1 MSISSEEQGQI
12 EEALRKTADP
22 LSIKNKQSIPIW
34 QNNSTT
40 ETVISPEN
48 QKYLGTSS
56 IRITKDKSTRRLVKT
71 KKINNSHTPVTI
83 SRPISPEIIIN
94 NSPLMDE
101 KCHQYE
107 NPCSAIKIVDEK
119 IRTLNEKRKE
129 IQECCNHEVYWSERN
144 QPKTLLDLLHRI
156 FSSNISSCDSLF
168 AKFPESGERTNT
180 LLTKAY
186 IFEALWKIIFLLNLD
201 DIAPGFK
208 RNFKVSIEQSHDIDV
223 FGYLKHKINE
233 GNRAGVCDLY
243 FNVEK
248 GEDTTKENTT
258 NACEDKFTPMVGDAY
273 LFTSKYYK
281 KEKGL
286 GKYDYEKIITE
297 AIEKYHP
304 SHKANSLIKSD
315 TFRIIT
321 LINNKDEFIRSL
333 RRNTD
338 RAVKKYV
345 MDEKY
350 VYGYDDLCMIYYKKL
365 YQWLKSSFTSV
376 KQFED
381 EKKWIEV
388 LHLRIEP
395 NIADIL
401 RFHQQYVVD
410 YTYDLLKGKTNG
422 KIIWGAVA
430 RSGKSF
436 MIGGLVAKRQPRV
449 VLLLLGA
456 VGETKEQF
464 IDELFNKYSDL
475 KGYIV
480 IDTQVSSRK
489 ITYTDKPVVIVISQE
504 KLRGDVA
511 KSSEFI
517 KSLDPFLKCENK
529 IIFFDEVHQGGGE
542 SSMQRETIEYF
553 YKPEFPEPI
562 IIMVTATYAK
572 PMIKYSKDLGSGSA
586 HLVTWS
592 YDMIMK
598 MKSFSKG
605 MVTMD
610 NESNDN
616 KLINI
621 SDPDYV
627 RKMMI
632 LRNITEIY
640 NRSGKS
646 DESLSQE
653 YDKYPELKYLIPI
666 IDTPRTTIGEGDG
679 KILLSNNENVKKL
692 WEINGDKLKYESSM
706 IDYLDYIYKNVYT
719 ELLHKQFNF
728 VANGTGTTHSQLW
741 FLPTQLRKNNSN
753 NPSNNKDDSTFEI
766 VSRRLAECIISN
778 KNYKKFNVCIVH
790 SIENKSVSPIKDS
803 DGVPRI
809 FFECVTAKSVK
820 NCIKVRE
827 IEAKADNRS
836 LIILTGKRLR
846 LGISLSCV
854 DVAIHMDPLQSYDII
869 YQSIFRVLTER
880 HGKRCGYFV
889 DMLVDR
895 AIQFVYNYTIQ
906 SKSEGLREDR
916 PTREDVRNSLLLFDV
931 NGIKEKILYRDDT
944 KKISGYDSI
953 AEAFG
958 VDSAEKFDML
968 MNEQYMSINAKG
980 FVSLIK
986 DLLSDKKIGNEL
998 KKIILKSPMFGE
1010 KQKRGKQNKQS
1021 KYVQSAMAEY
1031 VDTNDNGP
1039 VKPPIDEKVA
1049 LELKIRAIYQM
1060 IENSFT
1066 LFIWFTEGAK
1076 TIQELL
1082 IEDVALDY
1090 SKIRECKEDHVIYH
1104 CYLALNT
1111 NGIDI
1116 TNLAQTEIEDIKSRV
1131 DEQLDL
1137 LRSIYRLDSP
1147 DIQESINNIYSNIKS
1162 VMNSLGGKLKEEKEK
1177 FRITDSGFCP
1187 KNFID
1192 NEKVLEIIRKHLTPK
1207 EEEKNLFGEVFT
1219 PLELVCE
1226 MLSKL
1231 PSRVWTDKEL
1241 KWFDPANGIGNFPIV
1256 VYYKLMVTLKG
1267 AIGNPKKRSKHIIE
1281 QMLYMNE
1288 LNPVNV
1294 GVCRRVFKMI
1304 DPDATP
1310 NIFKGDFLEK
1320 TEFGGV
1326 SKFDIIIGNPPFQN
1340 QTSGDTAQ
1348 GGHDL
1353 YPSFFIKSVELL
1365 NENGF
1370 LSFINPAKWRAPDKK
1385 GNLKIMWDI
1394 FTHNNAIFLKI
1405 FGSEETTQIFNGG
1418 AATRID
1424 YYILQKNTRYT
1435 HTIVIDEQ
1443 NKQHTID
1450 LTEWSFLPNY
1460 NLDNIKK
1467 LLTTEENGNK
1477 VIYSSSQFDKRKPYM
1492 NETKTSTF
1500 KYPIRHSHT
1509 ITAGD
1514 ILYWSSTKTP
1524 PVKDMVQMFGIPK
1537 VILVK
1542 GLYTYPYNDYK
1553 GEYGMSNY
1561 SFGIPIKSKKEGDCI
1576 VEAINTDNFA
1586 DIIKATK
1593 WSSGFTDHNMFK
1605 YFRPDFYKD
1614 FLGKT
1619 SSCSAT
1625 KIQAAVRG
1633 HQTRKKYKKGG
1644 IGKKSRRN
1652 IR

>member
-1 MSISSEEQGQI
+1 MSTPPEEKRLINELEPGIEKGVSLEKVNSS
-12 EEALRKTADP
+12 LMRKT
-22 LSIKNKQSIPIW
+22 QSV
-34 QNNSTT
+34 S
-40 ETVISPEN
+40 
-48 QKYLGTSS
+48 KKHLG
-56 IRITKDKSTRRLVKT
+56 KT
-71 KKINNSHTPVTI
+71 KKTI
-83 SRPISPEIIIN
+83 IVQPITLPMPEIIIN
-94 NSPLMDE
+94 NSPVFDE
-101 KCHQYE
+101 RCYQYE
-107 NPCSAIKIVDEK
+107 KPCTEIKRVDDEIRILGEK
-119 IRTLNEKRKE
+119 KRE

-180 LLTKAY
+180 LLSRAY

-201 DIAPGFK
+201 NIAPGFK
-208 RNFKVSIEQSHDIDV
+208 RNFKVSIEQNHDIDV
-223 FGYLKHKINE
+223 FDYLKQKINA
-233 GNRAGVCDLY
+233 GNQAGVCDLY
-243 FNVEK
+243 FTVEK
-248 GEDTTKENTT
+248 DEDVTKERMS
-258 NACEDKFTPMVGDAY
+258 NACEYGFTPMVGDAY

-304 SHKANSLIKSD
+304 SHKANSEIKSD

-345 MDEKY
+345 LDEND
-350 VYGYDDLCMIYYKKL
+350 VYGYDDLSMIYYKKL
-365 YQWLKSSFTSV
+365 YQWLKSSFKSV
-376 KQFED
+376 AQIED
-381 EKKWIEV
+381 ATKWIEV
-388 LHLRIEP
+388 LRLRIEP

-410 YTYDLLKGKTNG
+410 YTCDLLKGKTSG
-422 KIIWGAVA
+422 KVIWGAVA
-430 RSGKSF
+430 RSGKSY
-436 MIGGLVAKRQPRV
+436 MIGGLVSKRQPDV

-464 IDELFNKYSDL
+464 IDDLFKKYSDL
-475 KGYIV
+475 KGYRV
-480 IDTQVSSRK
+480 VDTQDYSRK
-489 ITYTDKPVVIVISQE
+489 ITYTTDPVVIVISQE

-511 KSSEFI
+511 KMTDFI
-517 KSLDPFLKCENK
+517 KSLNPFLKRENK
-529 IIFFDEVHQGGGE
+529 MIFFDEVHQGGGE

-553 YKPEFPEPI
+553 YKPEFPEPVL
-562 IIMVTATYAK
+562 IMVTATYTK
-572 PMIKYSKDLGSGSA
+572 PMIKYSDGLGSGSA

-610 NESNDN
+610 NEQDDN
-616 KLINI
+616 KLIQI

-627 RKMMI
+627 RKMTI
-632 LRNITEIY
+632 LYNITDLY

-646 DESLSQE
+646 DESISQE
-653 YDKYPELKYLIPI
+653 YGIYPELKYLIPTI
-666 IDTPRTTIGEGDG
+666 ETPRTTIGEGDS
-679 KILLSNNENVKKL
+679 KIVLSNNENVKKL
-692 WEINGDKLKYESSM
+692 WEINGNKLKYESSM
-706 IDYLDYIYKNVYT
+706 MDYLDYIYKNVYT
-719 ELLHKQFNF
+719 ELLDKQFNF
-728 VANGTGTTHSQLW
+728 VANGTGETHSQLW
-741 FLPTQLRKNNSN
+741 FLPTQLRKSNSN
-753 NPSNNKDDSTFEI
+753 NHSNNKDDSTFEI
-766 VSRRLAECIISN
+766 VTRRLAECIISN
-778 KNYKKFNVCIVH
+778 KHYKKFNVCIVH

-803 DGVPRI
+803 DGVERI
-809 FFECVTAKSVK
+809 FFQCVTAKNVK
-820 NCIKVRE
+820 ICIKARE
-827 IEAKADNRS
+827 IEAKTANRS

-846 LGISLSCV
+846 LGISLPCV

-869 YQSIFRVLTER
+869 YQSMFRVLTER
-880 HGKRCGYFV
+880 RGKTRGFFV
-889 DMLVDR
+889 DMLADR
-895 AIQFVYNYTIQ
+895 AIRFVYNYTIQ
-906 SKSEGLREDR
+906 SKTEGLREDR

-931 NGIKEKILYRDDT
+931 NGIKEKVLYKDYT
-944 KKISGYDSI
+944 KKISGYDNI

-958 VDSAEKFDML
+958 VDSVEKFDMIL
-968 MNEQYMSINAKG
+968 NEQYMSINAKG
-980 FVSLIK
+980 FVNLIK
-986 DLLSDKKIGNEL
+986 GLLSDKKIGNEL
-998 KKIILKSPMFGE
+998 KKIILKSPVFGE
-1010 KQKRGKQNKQS
+1010 KQKRGKQNKQV
-1021 KYVQSAMAEY
+1021 KDVQSAMAEY
-1031 VDTNDNGP
+1031 ADTDANQEET

-1049 LELKIRAIYQM
+1049 LELKIRAIYRM

-1082 IEDVALDY
+1082 MEDVALDY
-1090 SKIRECKEDHVIYH
+1090 GKIRECKEDRVIYH
-1104 CYLALNT
+1104 CYLALNS

-1137 LRSIYRLDSP
+1137 LRSIYRLDSS

-1162 VMNSLGGKLKEEKEK
+1162 VMKGLGGKLKEEKEK

-1187 KNFID
+1187 KDFID
-1192 NEKVLEIIRKHLTPK
+1192 NEKVLDIIRKHLTPK

-1231 PSRVWTDKEL
+1231 PPRVWTDKDL

-1267 AIGNPKKRSKHIIE
+1267 VIGNLKKRSKHIIE

-1294 GVCRRVFKMI
+1294 GVCRRIFKMI

-1326 SKFDIIIGNPPFQN
+1326 SMFDIIIGNPPFQKSVVGTREGGYGGRTLWDKFIEKSLELIVEGGFLGFITPPPWRKPENELYNLMTKDN
-1340 QTSGDTAQ
+1340 QLLYLHIYNKKQ
-1348 GGHDL
+1348 GQELFLVSQRVDL
-1353 YPSFFIKSVELL
+1353 YIIEK
-1365 NENGF
+1365 N
-1370 LSFINPAKWRAPDKK
+1370 KK
-1385 GNLKIMWDI
+1385 
-1394 FTHNNAIFLKI
+1394 
-1405 FGSEETTQIFNGG
+1405 
-1418 AATRID
+1418 
-1424 YYILQKNTRYT
+1424 YKNTE
-1435 HTIVIDEQ
+1435 IIDEQ
-1443 NKQHTID
+1443 GDKIELD
-1450 LTEWSFLPNY
+1450 LSKWAFLPNY
-1460 NLDNIKK
+1460 AYKNIKK
-1467 LLTTEENGNK
+1467 IMTSEEDGIK
-1477 VIYSSSQFDKRKPYM
+1477 IIYDRTIYGTDKKNM
-1492 NETKTSTF
+1492 SDKKTDKY
-1500 KYPIRHSHT
+1500 KYPVVHSINQDGFVFWYTDDKSKGHF
-1509 ITAGD
+1509 GVSKV
-1514 ILYWSSTKTP
+1514 LLNFNENQY
-1524 PVKDMVQMFGIPK
+1524 PV
-1537 VILVK
+1537 
-1542 GLYTYPYNDYK
+1542 NDYEGK
-1553 GEYGMSNY
+1553 YGMSQIT
-1561 SFGIPIKSKKEGDCI
+1561 FGIPISSKKEGDCI
-1576 VEAINTDNFA
+1576 VEAINTDEFKE
-1586 DIIKATK
+1586 IVKATK
-1593 WSSGFTDHNMFK
+1593 WGAFQTDWRMFK

-1619 SSCSAT
+1619 SSCSAI
-1625 KIQAAVRG
+1625 KIQAVVRG

-1644 IGKKSRRN
+1644 LGKKSRRN

>member
-1 MSISSEEQGQI
+1 MSNPPDVKVEQINSLFTRKIKTVSKKQI
-12 EEALRKTADP
+12 
-22 LSIKNKQSIPIW
+22 
-34 QNNSTT
+34 
-40 ETVISPEN
+40 
-48 QKYLGTSS
+48 
-56 IRITKDKSTRRLVKT
+56 VKT
-71 KKINNSHTPVTI
+71 KKTSIVEPSI
-83 SRPISPEIIIN
+83 ILQRPISPEITIN
-94 NSPLMDE
+94 NSPMDE
-101 KCHQYE
+101 KCQKYE
-107 NPCSAIKIVDEK
+107 KPCTEIKRVDDEIRILGEK
-119 IRTLNEKRKE
+119 KRE
-129 IQECCNHEVYWSERN
+129 MQECCNHEVYWSERN

-156 FSSNISSCDSLF
+156 FSKNISSCDSLF
-168 AKFPESGERTNT
+168 AKFPESSERTNT
-180 LLTKAY
+180 LLSRAY

-201 DIAPGFK
+201 NIAPGFK
-208 RNFKVSIEQSHDIDV
+208 RNFKVSIEKNDDIDV
-223 FGYLKHKINE
+223 FKYLNRPIND

-243 FNVEK
+243 FTVEK
-248 GEDTTKENTT
+248 DEEATKDKTS
-258 NACEDKFTPMVGDAY
+258 NACEEGFSPMVGDAY

-297 AIEKYHP
+297 AIEKYYP
-304 SHKANSLIKSD
+304 PHKANSEIKSD

-345 MDEKY
+345 LDETD
-350 VYGYDDLCMIYYKKL
+350 VYGYDDLSMIYYKKL
-365 YQWLKSSFTSV
+365 YQWLKLCFTSDAQI
-376 KQFED
+376 KD
-381 EKKWIEV
+381 ETKWIEV
-388 LHLRIEP
+388 LRRRIEP

-401 RFHQQYVVD
+401 RFHQQYFVD
-410 YTYDLLKGKTNG
+410 YTCDLMKGKTSG
-422 KIIWGAVA
+422 KVIWGAVA

-436 MIGGLVAKRQPRV
+436 MIGGLVAKRQPDV

-464 IDELFNKYSDL
+464 IDDLFKKYSDL
-475 KGYIV
+475 SGYSI
-480 IDTQVSSRK
+480 IDTQDSSRK
-489 ITYTDKPVVIVISQE
+489 IAYTDKPVVIVVSQE
-504 KLRGDVA
+504 KMRGDVA
-511 KSSEFI
+511 KMTDFI
-517 KSLDPFLKCENK
+517 KSLDPFLKRENK
-529 IIFFDEVHQGGGE
+529 MIFFDEIHQGGSE
-542 SSMQRETIEYF
+542 SSMQRETLEYF

-562 IIMVTATYAK
+562 LIMVTATYTK
-572 PMIKYSKDLGSGSA
+572 PMIKYSDGLGSGSA

-605 MVTMD
+605 MITVD
-610 NESNDN
+610 NEPHDN

-627 RKMMI
+627 RKMTI
-632 LRNITEIY
+632 LSNIAELY

-646 DESLSQE
+646 DESISQE
-653 YDKYPELKYLIPI
+653 YDKYPELKYLIPTI
-666 IDTPRTTIGEGDG
+666 ETPRTTIGEGDG

-706 IDYLDYIYKNVYT
+706 MDYLDYIYKNVYT

-728 VANGTGTTHSQLW
+728 VANGTGETHSQLW
-741 FLPTQLRKNNSN
+741 FLPTQLRKGDSN

-766 VSRRLAECIISN
+766 VSRKLAECIILN

-790 SIENKSVSPIKDS
+790 SIGNKSISPIKDA
-803 DGVPRI
+803 DGDSRV

-820 NCIKVRE
+820 NCIKARE
-827 IEAKADNRS
+827 VEAKTANRS

-846 LGISLSCV
+846 LGISLPCV

-869 YQSIFRVLTER
+869 YQSMFRVLTER
-880 HGKRCGYFV
+880 RGKTRGFFV
-889 DMLVDR
+889 DMLADR
-895 AIQFVYNYTIQ
+895 AIRFVYNYTIQ
-906 SKSEGLREDR
+906 SKTEGIRGDN

-931 NGIKEKILYRDDT
+931 NGIKEKILYKDDT
-944 KKISGYDSI
+944 KKISGYDNI
-953 AEAFG
+953 AKAFG
-958 VDSAEKFDML
+958 VDSEDSEKFDMIL
-968 MNEQYMSINAKG
+968 NEQYMSINAKG

-986 DLLSDKKIGNEL
+986 GLLSDKKIGNEL
-998 KKIILKSPMFGE
+998 KKIILKSPVFGE
-1010 KQKRGKQNKQS
+1010 KPKRGKSNKQI
-1021 KYVQSAMAEY
+1021 KDVQTAMAEY
-1031 VDTNDNGP
+1031 IDESGTTNDNGQETIVKP
-1039 VKPPIDEKVA
+1039 AMVEYFDVPDTTNDNGQETIVKPPIDEKVA

-1082 IEDVALDY
+1082 TEDVALDY
-1090 SKIRECKEDHVIYH
+1090 GKIRECNEDHVIYH
-1104 CYLALNT
+1104 CYLALNS

-1147 DIQESINNIYSNIKS
+1147 DIRESINNIYSNIKS
-1162 VMNSLGGKLKEEKEK
+1162 VMKGLGGKLKEEKEK

-1187 KNFID
+1187 KDFID

-1231 PSRVWTDKEL
+1231 PSKVWTDKDL

-1256 VYYKLMVTLKG
+1256 AYYKLMVTLKG
-1267 AIGNPKKRSKHIIE
+1267 VIGNPKKRSKHIIE

-1294 GVCRRVFKMI
+1294 GVCRRIFKMI

-1326 SKFDIIIGNPPFQN
+1326 SKFDIIIGNPPFQKQITNINERGKGSRTLWDTFIEKTLDMLN
-1340 QTSGDTAQ
+1340 QNGLLGFITPPPWRKPES
-1348 GGHDL
+1348 DL
-1353 YPSFFIKSVELL
+1353 YELMTKDNQLLYLHIYNKKQGQEIFHVSQRVDLYIVEKTQKYK
-1365 NENGF
+1365 NTQIVDENGDKIELD
-1370 LSFINPAKWRAPDKK
+1370 LSKWA
-1385 GNLKIMWDI
+1385 
-1394 FTHNNAIFLKI
+1394 
-1405 FGSEETTQIFNGG
+1405 
-1418 AATRID
+1418 
-1424 YYILQKNTRYT
+1424 
-1435 HTIVIDEQ
+1435 
-1443 NKQHTID
+1443 
-1450 LTEWSFLPNY
+1450 FLPNY
-1460 NLDNIKK
+1460 AYNKFQKIM
-1467 LLTTEENGNK
+1467 TTEPNTISLFYDSSTYHNQDKNVSTKKTSLYKYPVAHSITLQG
-1477 VIYSSSQFDKRKPYM
+1477 VGFLYSSIKSDK
-1492 NETKTSTF
+1492 
-1500 KYPIRHSHT
+1500 H
-1509 ITAGD
+1509 
-1514 ILYWSSTKTP
+1514 
-1524 PVKDMVQMFGIPK
+1524 FGIPK
-1537 VILVK
+1537 VILSSNENQ
-1542 GLYTYPYNDYK
+1542 YPVNDYNGK
-1553 GEYGMSNY
+1553 YGTSNNTF
-1561 SFGIPIKSKKEGDCI
+1561 SIPTTSKKHGDCL
-1576 VEAINTDNFA
+1576 VEAINTDDFKE
-1586 DIIKATK
+1586 IIRATK
-1593 WSSGFTDHNMFK
+1593 WGTFQTDYKMFK
-1605 YFRPDFYKD
+1605 YLKPDFYKD

-1619 SSCSAT
+1619 SSCSAI

>member
-1 MSISSEEQGQI
+1 MSTPPEEKRQI
-12 EEALRKTADP
+12 EDALRETADP
-22 LSIKNKQSIPIW
+22 LPIKNKQGVPIW
-34 QNNSTT
+34 QNNLIG
-40 ETVISPEN
+40 ENVISSQN
-48 QKYLGTSS
+48 QKHLGTSS
-56 IRITKDKSTRRLVKT
+56 VRITKDKLKKHLVKT
-71 KKINNSHTPVTI
+71 KKTI
-83 SRPISPEIIIN
+83 TVQPSITLPIPISPEITIN
-94 NSPLMDE
+94 NSPVIDE
-101 KCHQYE
+101 KCQKYE
-107 NPCSAIKIVDEK
+107 KPCTEIKRVDDE

-180 LLTKAY
+180 LLSRAY

-208 RNFKVSIEQSHDIDV
+208 RNFKVSIEQNRDIDV
-223 FGYLKHKINE
+223 FEYLNRPINE

-243 FNVEK
+243 FTVEK
-248 GEDTTKENTT
+248 DEEATKNKTP
-258 NACEDKFTPMVGDAY
+258 NACEDRFSPMVGDAY

-297 AIEKYHP
+297 AIEKYGP
-304 SHKANSLIKSD
+304 LHKANSEIKSD

-333 RRNTD
+333 HRNTD

-345 MDEKY
+345 LDETDI
-350 VYGYDDLCMIYYKKL
+350 YGYDDLNMIYYKKL
-365 YQWLKSSFTSV
+365 YQWLKTSFTSV
-376 KQFED
+376 AQIED
-381 EKKWIEV
+381 ETKWIEV
-388 LHLRIEP
+388 LQLRIEP

-401 RFHQQYVVD
+401 RFHQQYFVD
-410 YTYDLLKGKTNG
+410 YTCDLLKGKTSG
-422 KIIWGAVA
+422 KVIWGAVA

-436 MIGGLVAKRQPRV
+436 MIGGLVAKRHPDV

-464 IDELFNKYSDL
+464 IDDLFKKYSDL
-475 KGYIV
+475 KGWYRV
-480 IDTQVSSRK
+480 IDTQDSSRK
-489 ITYTDKPVVIVISQE
+489 ITYTTDPVIIVVSQE

-511 KSSEFI
+511 KMTGFI
-517 KSLDPFLKCENK
+517 KSLDPFLERENK
-529 IIFFDEVHQGGGE
+529 MIFFDEVHQGGGE

-553 YKPEFPEPI
+553 YRPEFPEPI
-562 IIMVTATYAK
+562 LIMVTATYTK
-572 PMIKYSKDLGSGSA
+572 PMIKYSEDLGSGLA

-605 MVTMD
+605 MVTVD
-610 NESNDN
+610 DTPDET
-616 KLINI
+616 KLINM

-627 RKMMI
+627 RKMTI
-632 LRNITEIY
+632 LYNITDLY

-646 DESLSQE
+646 DESISQE
-653 YDKYPELKYLIPI
+653 YGIYPELKYLIPTI
-666 IDTPRTTIGEGDG
+666 ETPRTTIGEGDG
-679 KILLSNNENVKKL
+679 KIVLSNNENVKKL
-692 WEINGDKLKYESSM
+692 WEINGNKLKYESSM
-706 IDYLDYIYKNVYT
+706 MDYLDYIYNNVYT
-719 ELLHKQFNF
+719 KLLHNQFNF
-728 VANGTGTTHSQLW
+728 VANGTGETHSQLW
-741 FLPTQLRKNNSN
+741 FLPTQLRKGDSN
-753 NPSNNKDDSTFEI
+753 NPSNDNDDSTFEI

-790 SIENKSVSPIKDS
+790 SIEKKGVLPIKDS
-803 DGVPRI
+803 DGVERV

-820 NCIKVRE
+820 KCIRDRE
-827 IEAKADNRS
+827 VEAKAAKRS

-846 LGISLSCV
+846 LGISLPCV

-880 HGKRCGYFV
+880 RGKTLGFFV
-889 DMLVDR
+889 DMLSDR
-895 AIQFVYNYTIQ
+895 AIRFVYNYTIQ
-906 SKSEGLREDR
+906 SKTEGLREDR

-931 NGIKEKILYRDDT
+931 NGIKEKILYKDDT
-944 KKISGYDSI
+944 NKISGYDNI

-958 VDSAEKFDML
+958 LKLTEKFDIFMS
-968 MNEQYMSINAKG
+968 EQYMSINAKG
-980 FVSLIK
+980 FVNLIK
-986 DLLSDKKIGNEL
+986 GLLSDKKIGNEL
-998 KKIILKSPMFGE
+998 KKIILKSPVFGE
-1010 KQKRGKQNKQS
+1010 KQKRGKQNKQV
-1021 KYVQSAMAEY
+1021 KDVQTAMVEY
-1031 VDTNDNGP
+1031 ADTNDNGP

-1049 LELKIRAIYQM
+1049 LELKIRAIYRM

-1082 IEDVALDY
+1082 MEDVALDY
-1090 SKIRECKEDHVIYH
+1090 GKIRECKEDHVIYH
-1104 CYLALNT
+1104 CYLALNS

-1116 TNLAQTEIEDIKSRV
+1116 TNLAQTEIEDIKLRV

-1162 VMNSLGGKLKEEKEK
+1162 AMKGLGGKLKEEEKK
-1177 FRITDSGFCP
+1177 FRITDTGFCP
-1187 KNFID
+1187 KDFID

-1231 PSRVWTDKEL
+1231 PSRVWTDKDL

-1267 AIGNPKKRSKHIIE
+1267 VIGNPKKRSKHIIE

-1294 GVCRRVFKMI
+1294 GVCRRIFKMI

-1320 TEFGGV
+1320 SEFGGV
-1326 SKFDIIIGNPPFQN
+1326 SLFDIIIGNPPWNDSKTGKQEGSRAKN
-1340 QTSGDTAQ
+1340 SLWDK
-1348 GGHDL
+1348 
-1353 YPSFFIKSVELL
+1353 FIFASLELL
-1365 NENGF
+1365 NKNGF
-1370 LSFINPAKWRAPDKK
+1370 IGFINPAQWRGLGPEYHKVWDAFKSKQLVYLHIYSKK
-1385 GNLKIMWDI
+1385 QGQQL
-1394 FTHNNAIFLKI
+1394 
-1405 FGSEETTQIFNGG
+1405 FGVGSRF
-1418 AATRID
+1418 D
-1424 YYILQKNTRYT
+1424 LYILKNENNTT
-1435 HTIVIDEQ
+1435 TTEIIDEM
-1443 NKQHTID
+1443 NVVHHIN
-1450 LTEWSFLPNY
+1450 LYEWNFLPNY
-1460 NLDNIKK
+1460 NFKNIKK
-1467 LLTTEENGNK
+1467 IITNEEDGID
-1477 VIYSSSQFDKRKPYM
+1477 VIFSYSLYFAYENSKKNDMSKI
-1492 NETKTSTF
+1492 KTSEY
-1500 KYPIRHSHT
+1500 KYPVAHT
-1509 ITAGD
+1509 ITQDGVGFWYTND
-1514 ILYWSSTKTP
+1514 NSKGHFGVSKVLLNFNENQY
-1524 PVKDMVQMFGIPK
+1524 PV
-1537 VILVK
+1537 
-1542 GLYTYPYNDYK
+1542 NDYEGK
-1553 GEYGMSNY
+1553 YGMSQIT
-1561 SFGIPIKSKKEGDCI
+1561 FGIPIKSKKEGDCI
-1576 VEAINTDNFA
+1576 VEAINTDEFKE
-1586 DIIKATK
+1586 IIRATK
-1593 WSSGFTDHNMFK
+1593 WGAFQTDWRMFK
-1605 YFRPDFYKD
+1605 YFRPDFYKY
-1614 FLGKT
+1614 FLGTT
-1619 SSCSAT
+1619 SSCSAI

>member
-1 MSISSEEQGQI
+1 MSTPPEEKRQI
-12 EEALRKTADP
+12 EDALRETADP
-22 LSIKNKQSIPIW
+22 LPIKNKQGVPIW
-34 QNNSTT
+34 QNNLIG
-40 ETVISPEN
+40 ENVISPQN
-48 QKYLGTSS
+48 QKHLGTSS
-56 IRITKDKSTRRLVKT
+56 VRITKDKSKKRLVKT
-71 KKINNSHTPVTI
+71 KKTI
-83 SRPISPEIIIN
+83 TVQPSITLPRSISPEMTIH
-94 NSPLMDE
+94 NSPVFDE
-101 KCHQYE
+101 KCQKYE
-107 NPCSAIKIVDEK
+107 KPCTEIKRVDDEIRILGEK
-119 IRTLNEKRKE
+119 KRE
-129 IQECCNHEVYWSERN
+129 MQECCNHEVYWSERN

-156 FSSNISSCDSLF
+156 FSSKISSCDSLF

-180 LLTKAY
+180 LLSRAY

-208 RNFKVSIEQSHDIDV
+208 RNFKVSIEQNRDIDV
-223 FGYLKHKINE
+223 FEYLNRPINE

-243 FNVEK
+243 FTVEK
-248 GEDTTKENTT
+248 NQQKEEDKTS
-258 NACEDKFTPMVGDAY
+258 NACEDRFSPMVGDAY

-297 AIEKYHP
+297 AIEKYDP
-304 SHKANSLIKSD
+304 LHKANSEIKSD

-345 MDEKY
+345 LDEND
-350 VYGYDDLCMIYYKKL
+350 VYGYDDLSMIYYKKL
-365 YQWLKSSFTSV
+365 YQWLKSCFTSV
-376 KQFED
+376 AQIED
-381 EKKWIEV
+381 ETKWIEV
-388 LHLRIEP
+388 LRLRIEP

-401 RFHQQYVVD
+401 RFHQQYFVD
-410 YTYDLLKGKTNG
+410 YTCDLLKGKTSG
-422 KIIWGAVA
+422 KVIWGAVA

-436 MIGGLVAKRQPRV
+436 MIGGLVAKRHPDV

-464 IDELFNKYSDL
+464 IDDLFKKYSDL
-475 KGYIV
+475 KGYHV
-480 IDTQVSSRK
+480 IDTQDSSRK
-489 ITYTDKPVVIVISQE
+489 ITYTTDPVVIVISQE

-511 KSSEFI
+511 KMTDFI
-517 KSLDPFLKCENK
+517 KSLDPFLARENK
-529 IIFFDEVHQGGGE
+529 MIFFDEIHQGGSE
-542 SSMQRETIEYF
+542 SSMQRETLEYF
-553 YKPEFPEPI
+553 YKSEFPEPI
-562 IIMVTATYAK
+562 LIMVTATYAK
-572 PMIKYSKDLGSGSA
+572 PMIKYSDGLGLGSS

-605 MVTMD
+605 MVTVD
-610 NESNDN
+610 DTLDET
-616 KLINI
+616 KLINM

-627 RKMMI
+627 RKMTI
-632 LRNITEIY
+632 LSNIAELY

-646 DESLSQE
+646 DETISYE
-653 YDKYPELKYLIPI
+653 YDKYPELKYLIPT
-666 IDTPRTTIGEGDG
+666 IDTTGTTIGEGDG
-679 KILLSNNENVKKL
+679 KIVLSNNENVKKL

-706 IDYLDYIYKNVYT
+706 MNYLDYIYNNVYT
-719 ELLHKQFNF
+719 ELLHNQFNF
-728 VANGTGTTHSQLW
+728 VANGTGETHSQLW
-741 FLPTQLRKNNSN
+741 FLPTQLRKGDSN

-778 KNYKKFNVCIVH
+778 KNYKNFNVCIVH
-790 SIENKSVSPIKDS
+790 SIGNKSISPIKDA
-803 DGVPRI
+803 DGDSRV

-820 NCIKVRE
+820 KCIQDRE
-827 IEAKADNRS
+827 VEAKAAKRS

-846 LGISLSCV
+846 LGISLPCV

-880 HGKRCGYFV
+880 RGKTRGFFV
-889 DMLVDR
+889 DMLSDR
-895 AIQFVYNYTIQ
+895 AIRFVYNYTIQ
-906 SKSEGLREDR
+906 SKTEGLREDR

-931 NGIKEKILYRDDT
+931 NGIKEKILYKDDT
-944 KKISGYDSI
+944 KKISEYDNI
-953 AEAFG
+953 AKAFG
-958 VDSAEKFDML
+958 VDSEGSEKFDTL
-968 MNEQYMSINAKG
+968 MSEQYMSINAKG
-980 FVSLIK
+980 FVNLIK
-986 DLLSDKKIGNEL
+986 GLLSDKKIGNEL
-998 KKIILKSPMFGE
+998 KKIILKSPVFGE
-1010 KQKRGKQNKQS
+1010 KQKRGKQNKQV
-1021 KYVQSAMAEY
+1021 KDVQTAMVEY
-1031 VDTNDNGP
+1031 ADTNDNGP

-1049 LELKIRAIYQM
+1049 LELKIRAIYRM

-1082 IEDVALDY
+1082 MEDVALDY
-1090 SKIRECKEDHVIYH
+1090 GKIRECKEDHVIYH
-1104 CYLALNT
+1104 CYLALNS

-1116 TNLAQTEIEDIKSRV
+1116 TNLGQTEIEDIKLRV

-1162 VMNSLGGKLKEEKEK
+1162 VMKGLGGKLKDEEKK
-1177 FRITDSGFCP
+1177 FRITDTGFCP
-1187 KNFID
+1187 KDFID

-1231 PSRVWTDKEL
+1231 PSRVWTDKDL

-1267 AIGNPKKRSKHIIE
+1267 VIGNPKKRSKHIIE

-1294 GVCRRVFKMI
+1294 GVCRRIFKMI

-1320 TEFGGV
+1320 SEFGGV
-1326 SKFDIIIGNPPFQN
+1326 SLFDIIIGNPPYNDKPIENNRTRKALWPKFVKKTFEFLKERGFLVFVHPQN
-1340 QTSGDTAQ
+1340 WRGPDNKLWDILNKKQMIYLRILGETISSNLFKVSTKV
-1348 GGHDL
+1348 DL
-1353 YPSFFIKSVELL
+1353 YVLENIK
-1365 NENGF
+1365 
-1370 LSFINPAKWRAPDKK
+1370 AYKK
-1385 GNLKIMWDI
+1385 
-1394 FTHNNAIFLKI
+1394 TH
-1405 FGSEETTQIFNGG
+1405 
-1418 AATRID
+1418 
-1424 YYILQKNTRYT
+1424 
-1435 HTIVIDEQ
+1435 VIDE
-1443 NKQHTID
+1443 NEIEHE
-1450 LTEWSFLPNY
+1450 LFLHNLLFLPNS
-1460 NLDNIKK
+1460 NILEISKIVTK
-1467 LLTTEENGNK
+1467 ENGIK
-1477 VIYSSSQFDKRKPYM
+1477 VIQNGFYSTDNTTVDKQKYKVVSSITQGIHLNFRYTND
-1492 NETKTSTF
+1492 NTKGHF
-1500 KYPIRHSHT
+1500 
-1509 ITAGD
+1509 GD
-1514 ILYWSSTKTP
+1514 
-1524 PVKDMVQMFGIPK
+1524 PK
-1537 VILVK
+1537 VIIN
-1542 GLYTYPYNDYK
+1542 GGRFPYPYNDYK
-1553 GEYGMSNY
+1553 GEYGMTQNI
-1561 SFGIPIKSKKEGDCI
+1561 FGIPITSKKHGDCI
-1576 VEAINTDNFA
+1576 IEAINTKDFT
-1586 DIIKATK
+1586 DIIKSAK
-1593 WSSGFTDHNMFK
+1593 WGIYGIDYRFFK
-1605 YFRPDFYKD
+1605 YLKPDFYKD

-1619 SSCSAT
+1619 SSCSAI

>member
-1 MSISSEEQGQI
+1 M
-12 EEALRKTADP
+12 R
-22 LSIKNKQSIPIW
+22 
-34 QNNSTT
+34 
-40 ETVISPEN
+40 
-48 QKYLGTSS
+48 
-56 IRITKDKSTRRLVKT
+56 KT
-71 KKINNSHTPVTI
+71 KKTKIVQSSITI
-83 SRPISPEIIIN
+83 PRPISPEIIID
-94 NSPLMDE
+94 NSPVFDE
-101 KCHQYE
+101 RCQRYE
-107 NPCSAIKIVDEK
+107 KPCTEIKKIDDE
-119 IRTLNEKRKE
+119 IRILCEKKRE
-129 IQECCNHEVYWSERN
+129 IQECCNHEVYWSLRN
-144 QPKTLLDLLHRI
+144 QPKTLLDLLQRI
-156 FSSNISSCDSLF
+156 FSNNISSCDSLF
-168 AKFPESGERTNT
+168 AKFPESSERTSI
-180 LLTKAY
+180 LLSRAY

-201 DIAPGFK
+201 NIAPGFK
-208 RNFKVSIEQSHDIDV
+208 RNFKVSIEKNRDISI
-223 FGYLKHKINE
+223 FEYLNRPINE

-243 FNVEK
+243 FTVEK
-248 GEDTTKENTT
+248 TEGVFKEKIN
-258 NACEDKFTPMVGDAY
+258 NACEDGFTPMVGDAY

-297 AIEKYHP
+297 AIDKYRP
-304 SHKANSLIKSD
+304 SHKINSEVKTD

-345 MDEKY
+345 LDETDI
-350 VYGYDDLCMIYYKKL
+350 YGYDDLSMVYYKKL
-365 YQWLKSSFTSV
+365 YQWLKSSFKSL
-376 KQFED
+376 KQIKD
-381 EKKWIEV
+381 EKKWLEV
-388 LHLRIEP
+388 LQLRIEP

-401 RFHQQYVVD
+401 RFHQQYFVD
-410 YTYDLLKGKTNG
+410 YTCDLLKGKTSG
-422 KIIWGAVA
+422 KVIWGAVA
-430 RSGKSF
+430 RSGKSY
-436 MIGGLVAKRQPRV
+436 MIGGLVAKRRPDV

-464 IDELFNKYSDL
+464 IDDLFKKYSDL
-475 KGYIV
+475 KGYII
-480 IDTQVSSRK
+480 IDTQDSSKK
-489 ITYTDKPVVIVISQE
+489 ITYTTDLVVIVISQE
-504 KLRGDVA
+504 KMRGDIS
-511 KSSEFI
+511 KMTDFI
-517 KSLDPFLKCENK
+517 KSLDLFLKNKNK
-529 IIFFDEVHQGGGE
+529 IIFFDEIHQGGSE
-542 SSMQRETIEYF
+542 SSMQRETLEHF

-562 IIMVTATYAK
+562 LIMVTATYTK
-572 PMIKYSKDLGSGSA
+572 PMIKYSDGLGSGSA

-598 MKSFSKG
+598 MKSFSKT
-605 MVTMD
+605 MVTIDD
-610 NESNDN
+610 NQDEI

-627 RKMMI
+627 RKMTI
-632 LRNITEIY
+632 LYNIAELY
-640 NRSGKS
+640 NHSGKS
-646 DESLSQE
+646 DETISYE
-653 YDKYPELKYLIPI
+653 YDKYPELKYLIPTI
-666 IDTPRTTIGEGDG
+666 ETPRTTIGEGDG
-679 KILLSNNENVKKL
+679 KIVLSNNENIKKL

-706 IDYLDYIYKNVYT
+706 MDYLDYIYKMVYGD
-719 ELLHKQFNF
+719 LLDKQFNF
-728 VANGTGTTHSQLW
+728 VANGTGSQIHSQLW
-741 FLPTQLRKNNSN
+741 FLPTQLRKGDSN

-778 KNYKKFNVCIVH
+778 KLYKKFNVCIVH
-790 SIENKSVSPIKDS
+790 SIGTKNISPIMDA
-803 DGVPRI
+803 DGNSRV
-809 FFECVTAKSVK
+809 FFECITAKSVK
-820 NCIKVRE
+820 ECIRDRE
-827 IEAKADNRS
+827 VEAKAANRS

-846 LGISLSCV
+846 LGISLPCV

-869 YQSIFRVLTER
+869 YQSMFRVLTER
-880 HGKRCGYFV
+880 RGKTRGFFV
-889 DMLVDR
+889 DMLADR
-895 AIQFVYNYTIQ
+895 AIRFVYNYTIQ
-906 SKSEGLREDR
+906 SKTEGLHEDR
-916 PTREDVRNSLLLFDV
+916 PTREDIRNLLLLFDV
-931 NGIKEKILYRDDT
+931 NGIKEKVLYKDDT
-944 KKISGYDSI
+944 KNISSYDNI
-953 AEAFG
+953 AKAFG
-958 VDSAEKFDML
+958 IDSQTPEKFDMIL
-968 MNEQYMSINAKG
+968 NEQYMSVNAKG

-986 DLLSDKKIGNEL
+986 GLLTDKKIGNEL
-998 KKIILKSPMFGE
+998 KKIILKSPVFGE
-1010 KQKRGKQNKQS
+1010 KQKRGKQNK
-1021 KYVQSAMAEY
+1021 KVKDVQSAMAEY
-1031 VDTNDNGP
+1031 IDELDTTNDNSQEDI
-1039 VKPPIDEKVA
+1039 VKPQIDEKVS

-1066 LFIWFTEGAK
+1066 LFIWFTEGEK

-1082 IEDVALDY
+1082 IEDITLDY
-1090 SKIRECKEDHVIYH
+1090 DKIRECKEDHVIYH
-1104 CYLALNT
+1104 CYLALNS
-1111 NGIDI
+1111 NSINI
-1116 TNLAQTEIEDIKSRV
+1116 TNLSQTELKDIKLHV

-1137 LRSIYRLDSP
+1137 MRSIYRLDSA
-1147 DIQESINNIYSNIKS
+1147 DIRESINNIYNNIKS
-1162 VMNSLGGKLKEEKEK
+1162 VMNGLGGKMKEEKEK

-1187 KNFID
+1187 KDFID

-1231 PSRVWTDKEL
+1231 PSKVWTDKDL

-1267 AIGNPKKRSKHIIE
+1267 IIGNPKKRSKHIIE

-1294 GVCRRVFKMI
+1294 SVCRRIFKMI

-1310 NIFKGDFLEK
+1310 NIFKSDFLEK
-1320 TEFGGV
+1320 MEFGGV

-1340 QTSGDTAQ
+1340 QSSSETAQ

-1353 YPSFFIKSVELL
+1353 YPSFFIESFKILK
-1365 NENGF
+1365 ENGY

-1405 FGSEETTQIFNGG
+1405 YGFEETRQIFNGG
-1418 AATRID
+1418 AVTRID

-1443 NKQHTID
+1443 NKEHEID
-1450 LTEWSFLPNY
+1450 MTKWNFLPNY
-1460 NLDNIKK
+1460 NLNNIKK
-1467 LLTTEENGNK
+1467 LLTNEENGNK

-1509 ITAGD
+1509 ITGGD

-1605 YFRPDFYKD
+1605 YFRPDFYKY
-1614 FLGKT
+1614 FLGKS
-1619 SSCSAT
+1619 SSCSAI

>member
-1 MSISSEEQGQI
+1 M
-12 EEALRKTADP
+12 R
-22 LSIKNKQSIPIW
+22 
-34 QNNSTT
+34 
-40 ETVISPEN
+40 
-48 QKYLGTSS
+48 
-56 IRITKDKSTRRLVKT
+56 KT
-71 KKINNSHTPVTI
+71 KKTKIVQSSITI
-83 SRPISPEIIIN
+83 PRPISPEIIID
-94 NSPLMDE
+94 NSPVFHERCQRYEKPCTEIKKIDDE
-101 KCHQYE
+101 
-107 NPCSAIKIVDEK
+107 IRILGEK
-119 IRTLNEKRKE
+119 KRE
-129 IQECCNHEVYWSERN
+129 IQECCNHEVYWSLRN
-144 QPKTLLDLLHRI
+144 QPKTLLDLLQRI
-156 FSSNISSCDSLF
+156 FSNNISSCDSLF
-168 AKFPESGERTNT
+168 AKFPESSERTSI
-180 LLTKAY
+180 LLSRAY

-201 DIAPGFK
+201 NIAPGFK
-208 RNFKVSIEQSHDIDV
+208 RNFKVSIEKNRNISI
-223 FGYLKHKINE
+223 FEYLNRPINE

-243 FNVEK
+243 FTVEK
-248 GEDTTKENTT
+248 PEGVFKEKIN
-258 NACEDKFTPMVGDAY
+258 NACEDGFTPMVGDAY

-297 AIEKYHP
+297 AIDKYPP
-304 SHKANSLIKSD
+304 SHKINSEVKTD

-345 MDEKY
+345 LDETDI
-350 VYGYDDLCMIYYKKL
+350 YGYDDLSMVYYKKL
-365 YQWLKSSFTSV
+365 YQWLKLNFTSV
-376 KQFED
+376 SQIED
-381 EKKWIEV
+381 EKKWLEV
-388 LHLRIEP
+388 LQLRIEP
-395 NIADIL
+395 NIVDIL
-401 RFHQQYVVD
+401 RFHQQYFVD
-410 YTYDLLKGKTNG
+410 YTCDLLKEKTSGKV
-422 KIIWGAVA
+422 IWGAVA
-430 RSGKSF
+430 RSGKSY
-436 MIGGLVAKRQPRV
+436 MIGGLVAKRRPDV

-464 IDELFNKYSDL
+464 IDDLFKKYSDL

-480 IDTQVSSRK
+480 IDTQDSSKK
-489 ITYTDKPVVIVISQE
+489 ITYTTDPVVIVISQE
-504 KLRGDVA
+504 KMRGDIS
-511 KSSEFI
+511 KMTDFI
-517 KSLDPFLKCENK
+517 KSLDPFLKNKNK
-529 IIFFDEVHQGGGE
+529 IIFFDEIHQGGSE
-542 SSMQRETIEYF
+542 SSMQRETLEHF

-562 IIMVTATYAK
+562 LIMVTATYTK
-572 PMIKYSKDLGSGSA
+572 PMIKYSDGLGSGSA

-598 MKSFSKG
+598 MKSFSKT
-605 MVTMD
+605 MVTIDD
-610 NESNDN
+610 NQDEI

-627 RKMMI
+627 RKMTI
-632 LRNITEIY
+632 LYNIAELY
-640 NRSGKS
+640 NHSGKS
-646 DESLSQE
+646 DETISYE
-653 YDKYPELKYLIPI
+653 YDKYPELKYLIPTI
-666 IDTPRTTIGEGDG
+666 ETPRTTIGEGDG
-679 KILLSNNENVKKL
+679 KIVLSNNENIKKL

-706 IDYLDYIYKNVYT
+706 MDYLDYIYKMVYGD
-719 ELLHKQFNF
+719 LLDKQFNF
-728 VANGTGTTHSQLW
+728 VANGTGSQIHSQLW
-741 FLPTQLRKNNSN
+741 FLPTQLRKGDSN

-778 KNYKKFNVCIVH
+778 KFYKKFNVCIVH
-790 SIENKSVSPIKDS
+790 SIGTKNISPIMDA
-803 DGVPRI
+803 DGNSRV
-809 FFECVTAKSVK
+809 FFECITAKSVK
-820 NCIKVRE
+820 ECIRDRE
-827 IEAKADNRS
+827 VEAKAANRS

-846 LGISLSCV
+846 LGISLPCV

-869 YQSIFRVLTER
+869 YQSMFRVLTER
-880 HGKRCGYFV
+880 RGKTRGFFV
-889 DMLVDR
+889 DMLADR
-895 AIQFVYNYTIQ
+895 AIRFVYNYTIQ
-906 SKSEGLREDR
+906 SKTEGLHEDR
-916 PTREDVRNSLLLFDV
+916 PTREDIRNSLLLFDV
-931 NGIKEKILYRDDT
+931 NGIKEKVLYKDDT
-944 KKISGYDSI
+944 KNISSYDNI
-953 AEAFG
+953 AKAFG
-958 VDSAEKFDML
+958 IDSKTPEKFDIIL
-968 MNEQYMSINAKG
+968 NEQYMSVNAKG

-986 DLLSDKKIGNEL
+986 GLLTDKKIGNEL
-998 KKIILKSPMFGE
+998 KKIILKLPVFGE
-1010 KQKRGKQNKQS
+1010 KQKRGKQNK
-1021 KYVQSAMAEY
+1021 KVKDVQSAMAEY
-1031 VDTNDNGP
+1031 VDELDTTNDNSQEDI
-1039 VKPPIDEKVA
+1039 VKPQIDEKVS
-1049 LELKIRAIYQM
+1049 LELKIRAIYQI

-1066 LFIWFTEGAK
+1066 LFIWFTEGEK

-1082 IEDVALDY
+1082 IEDITLDY
-1090 SKIRECKEDHVIYH
+1090 DKIRECKEDHVIYH
-1104 CYLALNT
+1104 CYLALNS
-1111 NGIDI
+1111 NSINI
-1116 TNLAQTEIEDIKSRV
+1116 TNLSQTELEDIKLHV
-1131 DEQLDL
+1131 DEQLNL
-1137 LRSIYRLDSP
+1137 MRSIYRLDSLE
-1147 DIQESINNIYSNIKS
+1147 IRESINNIYNNIKS
-1162 VMNSLGGKLKEEKEK
+1162 VMNGLGGKMKEEKEK

-1187 KNFID
+1187 KDFID

-1231 PSRVWTDKEL
+1231 PSKVWIDKDL

-1267 AIGNPKKRSKHIIE
+1267 IIGNPKKRSKHIIE

-1294 GVCRRVFKMI
+1294 SVCRRIFKMI

-1310 NIFKGDFLEK
+1310 NIFKSDFLEK
-1320 TEFGGV
+1320 MEFGGV

-1340 QTSGDTAQ
+1340 QSSSETAQ

-1353 YPSFFIKSVELL
+1353 YPSFFIESFKILK
-1365 NENGF
+1365 ENGY

-1405 FGSEETTQIFNGG
+1405 YGFEETRQIFNGG
-1418 AATRID
+1418 AVTRID

-1443 NKQHTID
+1443 NKEHEID
-1450 LTEWSFLPNY
+1450 MTKYNFLPNY
-1460 NLDNIKK
+1460 NLNNIKK
-1467 LLTTEENGNK
+1467 LLTNEENGNK

-1509 ITAGD
+1509 IIGGD

-1576 VEAINTDNFA
+1576 VEAINTDNFS

-1619 SSCSAT
+1619 SSCSAI

-1644 IGKKSRRN
+1644 ISKKSRRN
-1652 IR
+1652 IQ